1 MQKTIKTFMNFIK
14 RQIYSPVAS
23 LAAFFAVLIILF
35 GVLWI
40 LLPPSPKA
48 IEGRIGALKVSMSDA
63 KELYEFKSHVGEV
76 RGRLNLVY

>member
-23 LAAFFAVLIILF
+23 LADLFAVLIILF

-40 LLPPSPKA
+40 LVPPPPKA
-48 IEGRIGALKVSMSDA
+48 IERRVGALKLSMSDA
-63 KELYEFKSHVGEV
+63 KELYDFKGHMGEV